1 VTGTRWGLTGL
12 LLLGAA
18 GPLSAQ
24 QSEAARR
31 AFDLERRGNYV
42 EAAAAYR
49 TVLAGKPADPAALF
63 GLERSLVALNKLGE
77 ILPEARAA
85 LKVNSASGPLHG
97 ILLRAW
103 AARGEPDSVRAVA
116 ERWAA
121 AEPRDET
128 PYREWGLA
136 ALARRDVA
144 DARRAFLTG
153 REQVGRPDALAAE
166 LAQAAIQ
173 QQDWPQA
180 LREWLAAIGRVPGY
194 RSSAVATL
202 GATPEAERP
211 TLLRLLSAERESTA
225 RRLEAELRAR
235 WGDPA
240 GGFEALS
247 ASLPQNRAAA
257 IEALVGFL
265 DQIRTQTGPVARR
278 AQAMTL
284 AALAERSAGPQAS
297 RFRLDAAQAFSDAG
311 DQTSARRLLDGVAAD
326 STASGSAASTAATT
340 VILVLLAEGKPDEAE
355 RRLKGL
361 ARSVPPSERAVLNRQ
376 IAWGWARGGRLGRAD
391 TLLAADSTV
400 EGLAVR
406 GRVALLRGHL
416 ASAAELLTQS
426 GPFAGSRE
434 EATARATMLALL
446 QAVQADSLPA
456 LGAALAELER
466 GDTSSAVLAI
476 EGVAATLP
484 ADGGGA
490 ELRLYA
496 GNAARAA
503 GRTDDAE
510 RLFRGARE
518 PAAGVSAPAA
528 ALALGRLLLETDR
541 AAAAVEVLEQLIL
554 AYPESALVP
563 QARRTLDQARGAVPR
578 T

>member
-1 VTGTRWGLTGL
+1 MTGAASRLTGL
-12 LLLGAA
+12 FLLTAVA
-18 GPLSAQ
+18 PVWAQ
-24 QSEAARR
+24 QTEAARR
-31 AFDLERRGNYV
+31 AFDLERRGSYT
-42 EAAAAYR
+42 EAIAAYR
-49 TVLAGKPADPAALF
+49 TVLATHPADPAALF
-63 GLERSLVALNKLGE
+63 GLERSLVAINKLGE
-77 ILPEARAA
+77 ILPEARGA
-85 LKVNSASGPLHG
+85 LKANPTSGPLHG

-121 AEPRDET
+121 ADPRDET

-136 ALARRDVA
+136 ALARRDVG

-166 LAQAAIQ
+166 LAQAAVQ

-194 RSSAVATL
+194 RSSALATL
-202 GATPEAERP
+202 SSTPEAERP
-211 TLLRLLSAERESTA
+211 VLLRLLGTERGPGA

-247 ASLPQNRAAA
+247 TSLPQNRSAA

-265 DQIRTQTGPVARR
+265 DQIRSQTGPVARR

-284 AALAERSAGPQAS
+284 TALAERSTGPQAT
-297 RFRLDAAQAFSDAG
+297 RFRLDAAQAFSEAG
-311 DQTSARRLLDGVAAD
+311 DQAAARRLLEGVAAD
-326 STASGSAASTAATT
+326 STSPGAAASTAATT
-340 VILVLLAEGKPDEAE
+340 VIAVLLAEGRPDEAE
-355 RRLKGL
+355 RRLGGL
-361 ARSVPPSERAVLNRQ
+361 ARSVPPSERAALNRQ

-391 TLLAADSTV
+391 TLLARDSTV
-400 EGLAVR
+400 DGLAVR
-406 GRVALLRGHL
+406 GRVALLRGRL
-416 ASAAELLTQS
+416 AAAAALFTEA
-426 GPFAGSRE
+426 GPFAGTRE
-434 EATARATMLALL
+434 DATARATMLALL
-446 QAVQADSLPA
+446 QAVKADSLAA
-456 LGAALAELER
+456 LGAALLELER
-466 GDTSSAVLAI
+466 GDTAAAVTAI
-476 EGVAATLP
+476 ERVAAALP

-496 GNAARAA
+496 GSAARAT
-503 GRTDDAE
+503 GRTEDAE
-510 RLFRGARE
+510 RLFRAARE
-518 PAAGVSAPAA
+518 PAGGVSAPAA
-528 ALALGRLLLETDR
+528 SLALGRLLLETDR
-541 AAAAVEVLEQLIL
+541 AAAAVQVLEQLIL
-554 AYPESALVP
+554 SYPESALVP